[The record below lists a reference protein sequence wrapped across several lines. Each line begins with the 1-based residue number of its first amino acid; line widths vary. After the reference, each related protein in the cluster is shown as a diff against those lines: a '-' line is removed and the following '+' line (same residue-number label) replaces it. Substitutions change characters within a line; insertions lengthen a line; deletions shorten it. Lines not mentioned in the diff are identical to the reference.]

1 MLNSVVG
8 ARIKARREELGFNQE
23 VVARHL
29 GFKDRQILSNI
40 ETGERK
46 VSADELLRVTEVL
59 AAPLEYFT
67 DPFLLVGEGQ
77 FSWRQ
82 SGVAAES
89 LNKYEQDAGR
99 VIALF
104 RVLGAQLGKPQPL
117 LRQTLKLSK
126 ASTFEETTAAGERFA
141 ETFGLGDKP
150 AFRLAEVMAE
160 ELGIL
165 VLMVDAIKGV
175 SGAACRLPEL
185 DVVLINR
192 TEVAGRRHY
201 DLAHELFHILTWD
214 LMPPE
219 RVEESKAAPHGRVEQ
234 LADNFAAAL
243 LMPRVVLAP
252 YGEWSDLAGK
262 ALVARLNE
270 EAEVLGVTSSALR
283 WRLVNTGLLPKA
295 AGQSFDEAMLRTNA
309 RKPKGSDLPPLF
321 SKPFAQLVVE
331 AVEAGR
337 ISVRRVAA
345 LLDLSIEEIEEKFAA
360 LGVEFDAGV

>member
-1 MLNSVVG
+1 MNSVVG

-46 VSADELLRVTEVL
+46 ISADELLRVTEVL

-82 SGVAAES
+82 SGVEAGK
-89 LNKYEQDAGR
+89 LNAYEQDAGR
-99 VIALF
+99 LIALF
-104 RVLGAQLGKPQPL
+104 RVLGAQMGKQQPL
-117 LRQTLKLSK
+117 LRRTLKLSK
-126 ASTFEETTAAGERFA
+126 TSTFEEAAAAGERFA
-141 ETFGLGDKP
+141 ESFALGDKP

-192 TEVAGRRHY
+192 AEVAGRRHY

-219 RVEESKAAPHGRVEQ
+219 RLEETKGKPHGRVEQ

-243 LMPRVVLAP
+243 LMPGAVLAQ
-252 YGEWSDLAGK
+252 YGEWHGLGGEALAE
-262 ALVARLNE
+262 RLNE
-270 EAEVLGVTSSALR
+270 VAEALGVTSSALR
-283 WRLVNTGLLPKA
+283 WRLVNAEYLSKA
-295 AGQSFDEAMLRTNA
+295 AAQNLDEALLRNNA
-309 RKPKGSDLPPLF
+309 RKVKSAELPALF
-321 SKPFAQLVVE
+321 SKPFAELVTE

-337 ISVRRVAA
+337 VSARRVAA
-345 LLDLSIEEIEEKFAA
+345 LLELPIEEIEEIFAA
-360 LGVEFDAGV
+360 HGVEFDPGI